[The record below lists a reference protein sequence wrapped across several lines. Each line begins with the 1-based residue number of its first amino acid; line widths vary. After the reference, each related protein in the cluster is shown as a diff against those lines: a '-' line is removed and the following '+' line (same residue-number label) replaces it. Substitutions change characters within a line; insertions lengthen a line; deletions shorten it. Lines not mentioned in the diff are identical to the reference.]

1 MDPSTWDER
10 YRSSELVWGAQPN
23 QFVRQECE
31 SLAPGDALDLACGQG
46 RNALWLARLGWR
58 VRGIDYSPVAIERAR
73 RLTTDEKPEVAARLT
88 WTVADATQP
97 GVEDRSADLVVI
109 AYFQVWPDDLARML
123 RNAAAALRTGGT
135 MVVVGHDRRNLTEGV
150 GGPQDITRL
159 HDPETMRA
167 QLEDLGL
174 VVDQARTVERQTDEG
189 TALDTL
195 VRCHRS

>member
-58 VRGIDYSPVAIERAR
+58 VSGIDYSPVAIERAR

-97 GVEDRSADLVVI
+97 RVEDRSADLVVI
-109 AYFQVWPDDLARML
+109 AYFHVWPDDLARML
-123 RNAAAALRTGGT
+123 RNAAAALRAGGT

>member
-58 VRGIDYSPVAIERAR
+58 VSGIDYSPVAIERAR

-109 AYFQVWPDDLARML
+109 AYFHVWPDDLARML